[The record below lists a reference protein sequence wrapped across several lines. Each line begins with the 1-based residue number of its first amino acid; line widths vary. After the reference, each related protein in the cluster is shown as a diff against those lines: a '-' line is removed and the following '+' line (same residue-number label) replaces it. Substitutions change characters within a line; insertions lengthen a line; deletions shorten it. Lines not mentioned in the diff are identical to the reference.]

1 MRREENND
9 SFRMWRRLAASGKI
23 EHRLAICLSKIDDDD
38 CDVEDEDE
46 DEDKEEPGRKKF
58 KLNQ

>member
-38 CDVEDEDE
+38 CDVDDEDD
-46 DEDKEEPGRKKF
+46 DEDDDF
-58 KLNQ
+58 SLI